1 MVSTLIYLSLLSA
14 QPVTEKPCDGR
25 FEVTQQAY
33 RFADLPQEIYNDLHI
48 YSEGKLGDPD
58 DPLLQ
63 TDAPSK
69 EEQNYATLRLKQAWL
84 VNETWYV
91 SLQMSLTVGLSSNIT
106 FGFREYGNDRYEMRH
121 GLAYKG
127 PICEVIDASLKGVLS
142 GGVIK

>member
-1 MVSTLIYLSLLSA
+1 MTMVSTLIYLSLISA
-14 QPVTEKPCDGR
+14 QTVTEKPCDGR

-33 RFADLPQEIYNDLHI
+33 RFADLPQEIYDDLHI

-58 DPLLQ
+58 DPLLE
-63 TDAPSK
+63 TDAPS
-69 EEQNYATLRLKQAWL
+69 EEEKTYATLRLKQAWL

-91 SLQMSLTVGLSSNIT
+91 SSEISLMSGYIT